1 MITGASSGIGKETA
15 RLLARR
21 GDRLILL
28 ARRRP
33 LLEALAT
40 ELAQQHQAQVEILV
54 ADLALPGAAQKV
66 VDILT
71 ARGEV
76 VDVLVN
82 NAGFGLLGQHAALPV
97 QHQLEM
103 VQVNVTAL
111 VELTRLL
118 LPAMMQRR
126 RGGVINVA
134 STAAFQAGPGMAV
147 YYATKAFVLSYTEA
161 LHEELK
167 DTGLQVTCLCPGP
180 TDTGFVEVAGMQ
192 GVKAFRFG
200 ADSPLAVAVA
210 GLDGLDAN
218 RAIAIAGLRNRL
230 LVWAGKFA
238 PRWLTRKVV
247 GLLNRK

>member
-1 MITGASSGIGKETA
+1 MITGASSGIGKEIA

-66 VDILT
+66 VDALT
-71 ARGEV
+71 ARGLA

-82 NAGFGLLGQHAALPV
+82 NAGFGLLGQHAALTV

-111 VELTRLL
+111 VQLTRLL
-118 LPAMMQRR
+118 LPAMVERR

-134 STAAFQAGPGMAV
+134 STAAFQAGR
-147 YYATKAFVLSYTEA
+147 SE
-161 LHEELK
+161 
-167 DTGLQVTCLCPGP
+167 
-180 TDTGFVEVAGMQ
+180 
-192 GVKAFRFG
+192 
-200 ADSPLAVAVA
+200 
-210 GLDGLDAN
+210 
-218 RAIAIAGLRNRL
+218 
-230 LVWAGKFA
+230 
-238 PRWLTRKVV
+238 
-247 GLLNRK
+247 